1 MQKMVSGLVLLTA
14 MVCAT
19 PVRGQHFGDW
29 PSYNRT
35 LSGHRFAPLG
45 EINSGNVAKL
55 KKICSVD
62 LPEGKAFQTGL
73 IAVDGTIYA
82 TTDTGT
88 FAIDGESCAF
98 KWRHDRPYAPASFLG
113 SNRGV
118 AYQNG
123 RLFRGAGDAHVFAID
138 AATGTTVWDV
148 AIGDPKRGESVPMAP
163 IAWNDMVFIGN
174 AGGDNFGVTG
184 RVYALSASDGHTI
197 WEFHTVPDTPEVMA
211 TWEKA
216 SPDNPP
222 TGGGV
227 WTTFSMDTAKGI
239 LYVSAGNP
247 APDFAKQLHPGK
259 NLYTN
264 SIIALDART
273 GKMLGYHQPVKDD
286 FHDWDVSAAPAL
298 VSTRGN
304 QSLAL
309 VAAKDGMLHA
319 VALNAIDMSH
329 GANAEREGLLYSVPT
344 TTRWNTE
351 QTLSDRRDT
360 RFCPGSQGG
369 SEWNGAAYDPSLNLA
384 IVPAV
389 DWCTSVRLLPLDR
402 LKGKPGSAW
411 TGEIEGGFGKQDLK
425 EKWKGWVTAFDADT
439 GKQAWQ
445 VRMPTPM
452 LAGVTPTAGGV
463 TFAGDLNGTV
473 YALHSRTGRRLWRGD
488 AGQPIGGGI
497 IAYVAGGKQRIGVA
511 AGMKS
516 PIWPVNTTTARVVVF
531 GLP

>member
-1 MQKMVSGLVLLTA
+1 MRKLLTGISLLVVLVSA
-14 MVCAT
+14 A
-19 PVRGQHFGDW
+19 PVRGQSSADW

-35 LSGHRFAPLG
+35 LSGHRFSTLG
-45 EINSGNVAKL
+45 EINSANVSRL
-55 KKICSVD
+55 RKICSVD
-62 LPEGKAFQTGL
+62 LPDGRAFQTGL
-73 IAVDGTIYA
+73 IAIDGTIYA

-88 FAIDGESCAF
+88 FAIDGTSCEV
-98 KWRHDRPYAPASFLG
+98 KWRHDRPYTPSSFLG

-118 AYQNG
+118 AYLDG
-123 RLFRGAGDAHVFAID
+123 RLFRGAGDAHVYAID
-138 AATGTTVWDV
+138 AATGKTVWDV
-148 AIGDPKRGESVPMAP
+148 AIGDPTRGESVPMAP
-163 IAWNDMVFIGN
+163 VAWNDMVFVGN

-184 RVYALSASDGHTI
+184 RVYALSAKDGHTI
-197 WEFHTVPDTPEVMA
+197 WKYHTVPDTPEVMA

-216 SPDNPP
+216 SPENPP

-227 WTTFSMDTAKGI
+227 WTSASIDTGKGI
-239 LYVSAGNP
+239 LYVAAGNP
-247 APDFAKQLHPGK
+247 APDFVKDLRPGK

-298 VSTRGN
+298 VITRGN
-304 QSLAL
+304 RSVAL
-309 VAAKDGMLHA
+309 VAAKDGMLHG
-319 VALNAIDMSH
+319 VSLDAINMNH
-329 GANAEREGLLYSVPT
+329 GSNAEREGILYSVPT
-344 TTRWNTE
+344 TSRWNT
-351 QTLSDRRDT
+351 QQSLSDRRDT
-360 RFCPGSQGG
+360 RVCPGSQGG

-389 DWCTSVRLLPLDR
+389 DWCTTVRLVPLDQ
-402 LKGKPGSAW
+402 LKGKPGTAW
-411 TGEIEGGFGKQDLK
+411 TGEIAGGFGKQDPTSQ
-425 EKWKGWVTAFDADT
+425 WKGWVTAFDADT

-463 TFAGDLNGTV
+463 TFAGDLDGNV
-473 YALHSRTGRRLWRGD
+473 YALQSRTGRRLWKGD

-497 IAYVAGGKQRIGVA
+497 ITFAAGGKQRLGVA